1 MLVDLGVDPY
11 TIDKAI
17 QFGFGMPMG
26 PFRCVSTV
34 LLLCA
39 ALHDAV
45 TWHAVPCAASERGCL
60 GALREGPVVALQR
73 PTHLGARSPV
83 MLEMLRQLGQAASV

>member
-26 PFRCVSTV
+26 PFRCASAV

-39 ALHDAV
+39 GLHGAV
-45 TWHAVPCAASERGCL
+45 EWHAVPCAASERGCL
-60 GALREGPVVALQR
+60 GPLHAGPVVALQR
-73 PTHLGARSPV
+73 PTHLGVPSPV
-83 MLEMLRQLGQAASV
+83 MLEVLRQLGQAASV